1 MDAEG
6 HWQLLLSEKGYLP
19 GKLLLSGLSIGQT
32 IFITPLR
39 RDGMKNGVR
48 TGLLALAILS
58 TPVLAQKSGVSF
70 SHKDWEVVCDNTLTC
85 RAAGYSPEEGKG
97 GSVLLTRLAGA
108 GTPVTGKVMLAGVEA
123 DDDTPVARLTLWIN
137 DQPVGELKRGKE
149 GDWLLSNKQT
159 RDILA
164 AVKGSGKVE
173 FKGGPDPF
181 VLSGEGAYAVLLKM
195 DDVQGRIGTPGA
207 LTKKGDKPES
217 SVKAAVPV
225 PVIHQVK
232 TDKAQER
239 PLTAPELA
247 VLKPKLLKTL
257 SEDDWC
263 DLIQPSDEQEA
274 ETISLTPLDNAHS
287 LISALCWR
295 GAYNTGEGYWVIDSK
310 LAGKPELITISGSG
324 YENGEVF
331 LGQKGRGLGD
341 CWGMA
346 NWVWDGKTFR
356 KSREATTGMCRYL
369 RLGGTWDLP
378 TWVADVKPAK

>member
-1 MDAEG
+1 
-6 HWQLLLSEKGYLP
+6 
-19 GKLLLSGLSIGQT
+19 
-32 IFITPLR
+32 
-39 RDGMKNGVR
+39 MKNGVR

-58 TPVLAQKSGVSF
+58 APVLAENSGVSF
-70 SHKDWEVVCDNTLTC
+70 VHKNWEVVCDNTLTC
-85 RAAGYSPEEGKG
+85 RAAGYSAEEGKG
-97 GSVLLTRLAGA
+97 GSVLLTRQAGV
-108 GTPVTGKVMLAGVEA
+108 GTPVSGEVMLAEVDA
-123 DDDTPVARLTLWIN
+123 KNDAPAPRLTLWIN
-137 DQPVGELKRGKE
+137 DQSVGEVKSGKY

-159 RDILA
+159 RDIIA

-173 FKGGPDPF
+173 FKGGPEPF

-217 SVKAAVPV
+217 SVTAAVPA
-225 PVIHQVK
+225 PVIHRVK
-232 TDKAQER
+232 SEKAQER
-239 PLTAPELA
+239 PLTVPELA
-247 VLKPKLLKTL
+247 ILKPKLLATL

-295 GAYNTGEGYWVIDSK
+295 AAYNTGNGYWVIDSK
-310 LAGKPELITISGSG
+310 LAGKPELITISGSA
-324 YENGEVF
+324 YENGEIF

-346 NWVWDGKTFR
+346 NWVWDGETFR
-356 KSREATTGMCRYL
+356 KSREATTGVCRYL

>member
-1 MDAEG
+1 
-6 HWQLLLSEKGYLP
+6 
-19 GKLLLSGLSIGQT
+19 
-32 IFITPLR
+32 
-39 RDGMKNGVR
+39 MKNGIR
-48 TGLLALAILS
+48 TGLLMLVILS
-58 TPVLAQKSGVSF
+58 APVLAQKGGVSF

-97 GSVLLTRLAGA
+97 GSVLLTRQAGE
-108 GTPVTGKVMLAGVEA
+108 GTAVVGEVMLAEVDA
-123 DDDTPVARLTLWIN
+123 DDDTPVTKLTLWIN
-137 DQPVGELKRGKE
+137 DQPAGEVKPGKE
-149 GDWLLSNKQT
+149 GDWQLSDKQT
-159 RDILA
+159 RSIVA
-164 AVKGSGKVE
+164 AVKGSGTVE

-217 SVKAAVPV
+217 SVKAAVPA
-225 PVIHQVK
+225 PVIRQVK

-247 VLKPKLLKTL
+247 VLKLKLLATL

-263 DLIQPSDEQEA
+263 DRIQSSEEEEA
-274 ETISLTPLDNAHS
+274 ATISLTPLDDTHS

-295 GAYNTGEGYWVIDSK
+295 AAYNEGYGYWVVDSK
-310 LAGKPELITISGSG
+310 LAGKPELITVSGSDYG
-324 YENGEVF
+324 DGVIF
-331 LGQKGRGLGD
+331 LSQKGRGLGD
-341 CWGMA
+341 CWGSA
-346 NWVWDGKTFR
+346 SWVWDGETFR
-356 KSREATTGMCRYL
+356 KSREATTGRCRYL

>member
-1 MDAEG
+1 
-6 HWQLLLSEKGYLP
+6 
-19 GKLLLSGLSIGQT
+19 
-32 IFITPLR
+32 
-39 RDGMKNGVR
+39 MKNGVR
-48 TGLLALAILS
+48 TGLLALTILS
-58 TPVLAQKSGVSF
+58 APLMAQESGASF

-108 GTPVTGKVMLAGVEA
+108 GTPVMGEVMLAGVEA
-123 DDDTPVARLTLWIN
+123 DDDTPVARLMLWVN
-137 DQPVGELKRGKE
+137 DQPVGELKPGKE

-159 RDILA
+159 SDIIA
-164 AVKGSGKVE
+164 AVKGNGKVE
-173 FKGGPDPF
+173 FKGGSDPF
-181 VLSGEGAYAVLLKM
+181 VLSGDGAYAVLLKM
-195 DDVQGRIGTPGA
+195 DDIQGRIGTPGA

-217 SVKAAVPV
+217 SVKAAVPA

-247 VLKPKLLKTL
+247 VLKPKLLATL
-257 SEDDWC
+257 NEDDWC

-295 GAYNTGEGYWVIDSK
+295 AAYNTGDGYWVIDSK
-310 LAGKPELITISGSG
+310 LVGKPKLITISGSG
-324 YENGEVF
+324 YENGEIF

-341 CWGMA
+341 CWGSA
-346 NWVWDGKTFR
+346 NWVWDGETFR

-378 TWVADVKPAK
+378 TWVTDVKPAK